1 MLSEV
6 VVLNRNDGM
15 RALSCTCHCM
25 LLLYHAKARKD
36 YLLNSV
42 TLWRRGWSSLNV
54 VKSFLP
60 PLVQSYDFGTAL
72 SMEPGF
78 VSSLPVSAWGR
89 VVSQNAST
97 HHCGLSTRHVSA
109 VKRNDTVYA
118 SAGPKP
124 STDTQREPVP
134 ALRLN
139 ESGKIWVPQR
149 QRPRRNRKS
158 AGLRSMV
165 SENSVSPSN
174 FIYPLF
180 IHTKDVN
187 EPIEVMPGC
196 ERHSKESVL
205 KEVGEAQALGVNS
218 VILFPKIPDGV
229 KTNAADECY
238 NPKGLVPETIAY
250 IKDRYP
256 TMSVWTDVALDPY
269 SDQGHDGMVSDDSL
283 GDGGRGRI
291 LNDETIEQ
299 LCRQA
304 LAQARAGADVV
315 APSDMMDG
323 RIGAIRDAL
332 DAHGFTDVSIV
343 SYTAKYAS
351 SFYGPFRHA
360 LDSSPRATSNAPPN
374 KKTYQMDPANS
385 REALIEA
392 ALDEAEGA
400 DMLMVKPGMPY
411 LDIIRRL
418 RDASAL
424 PIAAYHVS
432 GEYAMMKAAVE
443 RGWLDERDAVL
454 ESLLCFKRAG
464 ADAILTY
471 YAKDAARWLQ
481 ES

>member
-1 MLSEV
+1 MQPGFATSASLSSWGKSV
-6 VVLNRNDGM
+6 SGSGHV
-15 RALSCTCHCM
+15 
-25 LLLYHAKARKD
+25 AKASHRPIR
-36 YLLNSV
+36 NTTVATS
-42 TLWRRGWSSLNV
+42 TSS
-54 VKSFLP
+54 K
-60 PLVQSYDFGTAL
+60 
-72 SMEPGF
+72 
-78 VSSLPVSAWGR
+78 
-89 VVSQNAST
+89 
-97 HHCGLSTRHVSA
+97 
-109 VKRNDTVYA
+109 
-118 SAGPKP
+118 AGVN
-124 STDTQREPVP
+124 REPVP

-149 QRPRRNRKS
+149 ARPRRNRKS
-158 AGLRSMV
+158 EGMRSMV
-165 SENSVSPSN
+165 SENIVTPSN

-180 IHTKDVN
+180 IHTKDYN
-187 EPIEVMPGC
+187 EDIEVMPGC
-196 ERHSKESVL
+196 QRHSVESVL
-205 KEVGEAQALGVNS
+205 KEVGEALALGVKS
-218 VILFPKIPDGV
+218 VILFPKIPDDV

-238 NPKGLVPETIAY
+238 NPNGLVPQVISA

-256 TMSVWTDVALDPY
+256 TVAVWTDVALDPY
-269 SDQGHDGMVSDDSL
+269 SDQGHDGMVSDCNR
-283 GDGGRGRI
+283 GDGGKGRI
-291 LNDETIEQ
+291 MNDETIEQ

-304 LAQARAGADVV
+304 LCQARAGADVV

-323 RIGAIRDAL
+323 RVGAIRDAL

-351 SFYGPFRHA
+351 SFYGPFRYA
-360 LDSSPRATSNAPPN
+360 LDSSPRESSNAPPN
-374 KKTYQMDPANS
+374 KRTYQMDPANS

-392 ALDEAEGA
+392 QLDMAEGA

-418 RDASAL
+418 REASPL

-471 YAKDAARWLQ
+471 YAKDAAKWLQ
-481 ES
+481 E